1 VPLDRA
7 GTADSRAQDAYAE
20 ASENLE
26 LGPRPLALTS
36 ALEDCG
42 RLHADRWNSDEAV
55 GKLGRALEIYAQ
67 LGASWDA
74 GRVRR
79 RLRSLGVRRR
89 LPAVPAERNGWA
101 ALTDSELAV
110 VGLVVQGMT
119 NREAAERLFVSP
131 RTASTRLR
139 HVFDKLKLNSRME
152 LAVVAARH
160 GVPTVCHRTNM

>member
-7 GTADSRAQDAYAE
+7 GTADSRAQDVYAE
-20 ASENLE
+20 AIENLE
-26 LGPRPLALTS
+26 LGPRPHALAS

-42 RLHADRWNSDEAV
+42 RLDADRGNADEAV
-55 GKLGRALEIYAQ
+55 EKLGRALEIYAR

-79 RLRSLGVRRR
+79 RLRSLGIRRR

-101 ALTDSELAV
+101 ALTDTELAV

-119 NREAAERLFVSP
+119 NREAAERRFASPHTVS
-131 RTASTRLR
+131 THLR
-139 HVFDKLKLNSRME
+139 HVFDMLKLNSRME

-160 GVPTVCHRTNM
+160 GVPTVSHRTNM